1 MSAAVIYTVKH
12 SEWHFNVENSYG
24 FAYMLAW
31 VAFPLALL
39 SGIVYVILRKREWG
53 AQTVSVA
60 LSLHREGRKDQKKIR
75 KTKMELAANP
85 TLKTNQMESSQE
97 MISIEDVYNIYG
109 LWNLFITLFTY
120 MYIVLF
126 AFMLTISLVLNFK
139 EVAKEIYTLTV

>member
-12 SEWHFNVENSYG
+12 SEWHFNIENSYG

-53 AQTVSVA
+53 AQIVSVA
-60 LSLHREGRKDQKKIR
+60 LSLHREGRKDQKKNKKDKNGTSR
-75 KTKMELAANP
+75 KSHTQ
-85 TLKTNQMESSQE
+85 TNQKESSQE